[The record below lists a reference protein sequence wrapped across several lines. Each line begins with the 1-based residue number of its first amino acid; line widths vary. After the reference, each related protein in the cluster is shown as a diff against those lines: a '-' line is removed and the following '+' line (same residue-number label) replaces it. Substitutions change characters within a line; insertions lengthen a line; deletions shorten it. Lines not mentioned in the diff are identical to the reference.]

1 MDYGLATMIVFFI
14 VNVIMFFSGFYFYKM
29 TETQKKETDEI
40 MKNIIRRQ
48 EDLIEKYSTLYAKR
62 KIIDDK

>member
-1 MDYGLATMIVFFI
+1 MDSSWATMIAFFI

-29 TETQKKETDEI
+29 TETQEKETDEI

-48 EDLIEKYSTLYAKR
+48 EDLIQTQKDLMEKINR
-62 KIIDDK
+62 F

>member
-1 MDYGLATMIVFFI
+1 MDYGLAAMIVFFI
-14 VNVIMFFSGFYFYKM
+14 VNVAMFFSGFYFYKM
-29 TETQKKETDEI
+29 TETQEKETDEI